1 MNTPHIESQAMSQ
14 IAILHAQKALS
25 IQKTLGIRR
34 AAGFLRN
41 KGVPVE
47 DAVRILATRRAA

>member
-1 MNTPHIESQAMSQ
+1 MSQ
-14 IAILHAQKALS
+14 IAILHANQALS
-25 IQKTLGIRR
+25 IQRTLGIRR

-47 DAVRILATRRAA
+47 DAVRILAVRKPA